1 MRSASER
8 AFQANIDLL
17 YGQQGIDPTLMTSPY
32 DERYRVL
39 RQRLRDARILAGL
52 TQDEVGRRMGRNQQ
66 FVQRCESGDR
76 RIDVLELLD
85 FADLYEASAEAL
97 IAKLEAG
104 RRNACE

>member
-1 MRSASER
+1 
-8 AFQANIDLL
+8 
-17 YGQQGIDPTLMTSPY
+17 MTSPY

-39 RQRLRDARILAGL
+39 RRRLRDARIRAGL
-52 TQDEVGRRMGRNQQ
+52 TQDEVGKRMGRNQQ

-97 IAKLEAG
+97 IAKLQAARSEG
-104 RRNACE
+104 GD